1 MNVPADLLRRQAAA
15 ILSAWG
21 LPKEQVEATTHV
33 LVAANLRGI
42 DSHGVSML
50 TLYDEHRRGGKLTL
64 QPRIK
69 VVRES
74 PVTAL
79 IDGDGGLGHFPGLKA
94 MDLAIE
100 KCARSG
106 LAAVAV
112 RNSNHYGAAG
122 IYALR
127 AVERGFIGI
136 ATTATWRP
144 GIVPTFGA
152 QAMLG
157 TNPIAFAAPAKR
169 NPPFCLDMA
178 TSTVSLNKIKLAALH
193 GEAIP
198 PGWALDA
205 QGRPVTDAKQ
215 AVQHVLLA
223 PLGGS
228 PEMSSYKGYGLA
240 TMVEILST
248 TLSGSF
254 FAGTRQEKHP
264 NAERY
269 NVGHFCLALD
279 PKAFRGEGEFEKDL
293 DDLLDSLHAT
303 PRANTN
309 EPVLVAG
316 DPEQACFVER
326 SRAGIPVSPEMA
338 KTLRRIAGGCGA
350 EWLLGEA

>member
-1 MNVPADLLRRQAAA
+1 MNVSADLLSRQTAA

-33 LVAANLRGI
+33 LVSANLRGI

-64 QPRIK
+64 KPEVK

-100 KCARSG
+100 KCARAG

-122 IYALR
+122 AYALR
-127 AVERGFIGI
+127 AADRGFIGI
-136 ATTATWRP
+136 STTATWRP

-152 QAMLG
+152 KAMLG

-193 GEAIP
+193 GETIP
-198 PGWALDA
+198 SGWALDA
-205 QGRPVTDAKQ
+205 QGRPVTDARQ
-215 AVQHVLLA
+215 AVQTVLLA

-240 TMVEILST
+240 MMVEILST
-248 TLSGSF
+248 TLSGSC
-254 FAGTRQEKHP
+254 FAATREEKHP
-264 NAERY
+264 NAERH

-279 PKAFRGEGEFEKDL
+279 PKAFRGEGEFENDL
-293 DDLLDSLHAT
+293 DDMLDALRAT
-303 PRANTN
+303 PRANTD
-309 EPVLVAG
+309 EAVQVAG
-316 DPEQACFVER
+316 DPEQACFLQR
-326 SRAGIPVSPEMA
+326 SRDGIPISPEMA
-338 KTLRRIAGGCGA
+338 KTLRRIADGCGA
-350 EWLLGEA
+350 KWLLAGA